1 MVPATLDEL
10 ITYLCKR
17 RAVYPEHGKWPVER
31 TAAPPAPT
39 IGMGVVDLQRR
50 GRRAVA
56 LQARRRF
63 DLDDWGPTAT
73 NSLADQ
79 RLRVVFAD
87 GTWVER

>member
-39 IGMGVVDLQRR
+39 IGMGGSGFTAAGAAG
-50 GRRAVA
+50 GRVTSA
-56 LQARRRF
+56 RF
-63 DLDDWGPTAT
+63 DLDDWGRTAT
-73 NSLADQ
+73 PLEI
-79 RLRVVFAD
+79 RCPP
-87 GTWVER
+87 

>member
-39 IGMGVVDLQRR
+39 IGMG
-50 GRRAVA
+50 GSGFTAA
-56 LQARRRF
+56 
-63 DLDDWGPTAT
+63 WPTAT